1 MRAIAID
8 PGYGRCGVALLEKER
23 GGPRLIIS
31 TCVET
36 HPSLSFPERLAH
48 VIRACE
54 ALIREHA
61 PDTLVLEKLY
71 FSNNQKTAMQ
81 VAEVRGALIG
91 LAARHALTL
100 AEYTP
105 GEVKSAV
112 AGNGRA
118 DKSQIAKMVH
128 LLVPI
133 NAPIRHDDE
142 YDAIAVGLTHLA
154 RVRE

>member
-8 PGYGRCGVALLEKER
+8 PGYGRCGIAVLEKEQ
-23 GGPRLIIS
+23 GTPRLIVS
-31 TCVET
+31 TCIET
-36 HPSLSFPERLAH
+36 SASLPFSERLAQ
-48 VIRACE
+48 VVAACE
-54 ALIREHA
+54 ALVHEHA

-105 GEVKSAV
+105 GEVKSAI
-112 AGNGRA
+112 AGSGRA
-118 DKSQIAKMVH
+118 DKAQIAKMIH
-128 LLVPI
+128 LLVRVEQ
-133 NAPIRHDDE
+133 PIRLDDE

-154 RVRE
+154 RVR